1 MFIYELLMLKIPYEG
16 TASLT
21 GSKINIR
28 SHVLSGGRPPLS
40 TKVQLLSISRIITS
54 TSEVIVLRYK
64 QCGPYVSHVLTNLC
78 AKLNWQFSVSF
89 QAHVK
94 SLYSGHI

>member
-40 TKVQLLSISRIITS
+40 AKV
-54 TSEVIVLRYK
+54 
-64 QCGPYVSHVLTNLC
+64 
-78 AKLNWQFSVSF
+78 
-89 QAHVK
+89 
-94 SLYSGHI
+94 